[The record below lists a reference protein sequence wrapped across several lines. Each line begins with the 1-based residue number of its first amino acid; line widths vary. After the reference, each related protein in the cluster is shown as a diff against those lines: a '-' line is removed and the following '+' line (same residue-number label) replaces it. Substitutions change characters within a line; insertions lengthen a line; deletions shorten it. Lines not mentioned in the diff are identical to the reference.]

1 MVYARGNGMSEA
13 ARAQRGNASVLKTE
27 GTGWDVG
34 HAVKFLLSDYAPL
47 HHRPGAG
54 GRRRCHAARPGTR
67 FRGSLIT
74 AHSKKLL
81 GRDVEQDLPDRLEMS
96 AACLDLLRERVHVA
110 EAALERAVREDRV
123 DACSLVSEVCHLGR
137 RLDGVGA
144 GEPHASPVGDLDRR
158 HTVGMCVDRGERL
171 DQIGAPSRASARA
184 TSACTTALS
193 ASRIQRACR
202 QPLAKSHLPVAA
214 SGGPLAFVRTG
225 DRIRISVADRR
236 IDLLVDEVE
245 LAQRRQTTKRAASVP
260 SRGYARLFHREILLA
275 DEGCDFRSLTAHPTH
290 D

>member
-34 HAVKFLLSDYAPL
+34 HAVKFLLSAYA
-47 HHRPGAG
+47 
-54 GRRRCHAARPGTR
+54 
-67 FRGSLIT
+67 
-74 AHSKKLL
+74 
-81 GRDVEQDLPDRLEMS
+81 
-96 AACLDLLRERVHVA
+96 
-110 EAALERAVREDRV
+110 
-123 DACSLVSEVCHLGR
+123 
-137 RLDGVGA
+137 
-144 GEPHASPVGDLDRR
+144 
-158 HTVGMCVDRGERL
+158 
-171 DQIGAPSRASARA
+171 
-184 TSACTTALS
+184 
-193 ASRIQRACR
+193 
-202 QPLAKSHLPVAA
+202 HLPVAA

-225 DRIRISVADRR
+225 DRIRISVTDRR
-236 IDLLVDEVE
+236 IDLLVGEVE